1 MAVFA
6 YMDGNALLCYIT
18 DIMAAKRDTKGDI
31 LLTNVSDE
39 VNEKLFCIQYALT
52 KKKSKSKMVSR
63 QEAIQTVLRKI
74 DCDKL

>member
-1 MAVFA
+1 
-6 YMDGNALLCYIT
+6 
-18 DIMAAKRDTKGDI
+18 MAAKRDTKGDI

-74 DCDKL
+74 DCDKLWEKLS